1 MFESHHSDH
10 FKGKHMMAY
19 LKKLFECVGSE
30 GDLSKHRQHTTLYED
45 LCM

>member
-1 MFESHHSDH
+1 MLYKILSSF
-10 FKGKHMMAY
+10 FFAK
-19 LKKLFECVGSE
+19 VVN